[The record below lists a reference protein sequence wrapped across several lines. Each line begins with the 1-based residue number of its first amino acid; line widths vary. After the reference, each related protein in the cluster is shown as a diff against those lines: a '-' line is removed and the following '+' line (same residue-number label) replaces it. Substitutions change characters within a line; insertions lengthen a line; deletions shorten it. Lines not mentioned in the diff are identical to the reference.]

1 MKAACIIVAAGKGTR
16 LGAGTPKAFVKLNG
30 IRLFEHSLRA
40 YQASPSIAAIV
51 LVVPPGLLPGLAPLF
66 ERYPKLTA
74 IVPGGGQRQDSVRNG
89 LAACPP
95 GADVVLIHDA
105 ARPLVAARDI
115 GRVVAATRRY
125 GAAILAAPVT
135 DTIKL
140 VNGPVVA
147 RTLDRRLLW
156 RAQTPQ
162 GFSRAVLAKS
172 HSSTPARSATDDS
185 MLAERI
191 GVKVRIVPDTGGNIK
206 VTTPHDLEVAAWL
219 LKRR

>member
-1 MKAACIIVAAGKGTR
+1 MKASCIIVAAGQGAR
-16 LGAGTPKAFVKLNG
+16 LGAKVPKAFVMLEG

-51 LVVPPGLLPGLAPLF
+51 LVVPPGRLPGLASLF
-66 ERYPKLTA
+66 ERFPKLHA
-74 IVPGGGQRQDSVRNG
+74 VVPGGAERADSVRAG

-95 GADVVLIHDA
+95 GRGVVLVHDA
-105 ARPLVAARDI
+105 ARPLVAVRDI
-115 GRVVAATRRY
+115 EAVAAAAQRH

-140 VNGPVVA
+140 AQGRAVV
-147 RTLDRRLLW
+147 RTIDRSGLW

-172 HSSTPARSATDDS
+172 HFTLRAETATDDS
-185 MLAERI
+185 MLAEQA
-191 GVKVRIVPDTGGNIK
+191 GVTVRIVPAGNENIK